1 MADCH
6 RVNVKHLTGMPKL
19 RVALA
24 SVSREKRAKNKYLQR
39 VLLILGEPCHLL
51 RSLSLGG

>member
-1 MADCH
+1 MADSH
-6 RVNVKHLTGMPKL
+6 RVNVKHLTGMPQL

-24 SVSREKRAKNKYLQR
+24 SVSRDKRENNKHLQR
-39 VLLILGEPCHLL
+39 VLLILGELCHLL